1 MLFHILAS
9 TINARFEMLDESWT
23 GKAIKHLKHSVI
35 KLETLQSLLV
45 EEHVDLNLDVN
56 LRSTSLVS
64 FKASIFTS
72 LHSTMVLIV
81 DSLMHCFGL
90 VVKLV
95 EVALEAWVLL
105 ECCCLLL

>member
-9 TINARFEMLDESWT
+9 TTNARFEMLDESWT

-35 KLETLQSLLV
+35 KLETLQSLL
-45 EEHVDLNLDVN
+45 VDLNLDVN